1 MNQIGRP
8 RNWENFQHYK
18 NRRPPWIKSHHA
30 LLDDREYQRLPLASR
45 ALAPSLWLL
54 ASESK
59 DGSFDISI
67 EELTFRLRLPVK
79 DIEAGLKPLI
89 AAGFFTV
96 EHVASNVLADC
107 QHVAPKSSSE
117 KSREETETE
126 TEQAF
131 ESFWS
136 VYPSQVAKP
145 TAFKAFKEVKAH
157 KNLVSILEDIERRK
171 SGDVWQKEDGK
182 YIPNPA
188 KYLKERRWED
198 RTSVSQSARSAML
211 ARVI

>member
-67 EELTFRLRLPVK
+67 EELTFRLRQPVK

-89 AAGFFTV
+89 DAGFFTV
-96 EHVASNVLADC
+96 EHVASTALADC

-117 KSREETETE
+117 KSREETEI
-126 TEQAF
+126 EQAF

-136 VYPSQVAKP
+136 AYPSKVAKP
-145 TAFKAFKEVKAH
+145 TALKEFKAVKAH
-157 KNLVSILEDIERRK
+157 KHMVSILENIDRRK
-171 SGDVWQKEDGK
+171 SGDGWQKDGGK
-182 YIPNPA
+182 WIPNPA

-198 RTSVSQSARSAML
+198 EIQVQQPARSALL